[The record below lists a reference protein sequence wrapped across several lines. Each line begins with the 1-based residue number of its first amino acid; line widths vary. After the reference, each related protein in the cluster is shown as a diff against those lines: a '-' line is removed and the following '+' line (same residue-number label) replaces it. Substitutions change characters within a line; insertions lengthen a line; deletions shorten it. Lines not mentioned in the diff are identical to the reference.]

1 MAVLGV
7 YETAGGVFDSSQPV
21 PVTEQDGDIIVEFST
36 CNSGTV
42 TYDIP
47 SIDRQGIV
55 PIERVALDNVSLCYL
70 LDNQP
75 VPDETSESD

>member
-1 MAVLGV
+1 M
-7 YETAGGVFDSSQPV
+7 
-21 PVTEQDGDIIVEFST
+21 VEFNT
-36 CNSGTV
+36 CDSGMV

-55 PIERVALDNVSLCYL
+55 PIERIALDNISLCYL

-75 VPDETSESD
+75 VPVETSESD